1 VQVIA
6 ANRMSTLLKW
16 RGRAPAVREE
26 GEEDFASSES
36 DGDLSDDTSKDLN
49 MRRVE
54 KARQMDATTQ

>member
-1 VQVIA
+1 
-6 ANRMSTLLKW
+6 MSTLLKW

-49 MRRVE
+49 LRRVE
-54 KARQMDATTQ
+54 QARRMDATTQ